1 MSDRFTP
8 PSAEELKARGL
19 NPDGTPIKKEAAKKA
34 TAEVEGAVKKATGK

>member
-19 NPDGTPIKKEAAKKA
+19 NPDGTPIKKEPAKKA
-34 TAEVEGAVKKATGK
+34 PAKKKAATKK

>member
-19 NPDGTPIKKEAAKKA
+19 NPDGTPIKKETAKKA
-34 TAEVEGAVKKATGK
+34 PAKKKAATKK